1 MSKKWDKEN
10 AEKIKEYKRQW
21 YKRNREKMLEH
32 KKEYDEK
39 HKEEKSEYLKEYFK
53 KPINRAKNLV
63 RCYSF
68 HDKEQNRGE
77 CTLTPEWIIENVFT
91 SKCRYC
97 GKEDWTKLGCDR
109 INNDLP
115 HTPDNVV
122 CCCEECNKKKGTTPY
137 EEYIKMLGEKNS

>member
-10 AEKIKEYKRQW
+10 AEKIREYKRQW
-21 YKRNREKMLEH
+21 YRRNREKTLEH

-39 HKEEKSEYLKEYFK
+39 HRKEKSEYLKEYLK
-53 KPINRAKNLV
+53 KPINRATNLV
-63 RCYSF
+63 RCYAF

-77 CTLTPEWIIENVFT
+77 CTLTPEWIIENIFT

-97 GKEDWTKLGCDR
+97 GKDDWIKLGCDR

-137 EEYIKMLGEKNS
+137 EEYIKMLGERNS